1 MFGLFRSQLRDE
13 NDSLRAEL
21 AEMRTKQ
28 ASADIIADAAGSPFA
43 GQSNLA
49 GHKEQLN
56 AFSGHAFTAVSAIAK
71 RVAGQ
76 EVFVGAEPRLRIRK
90 HVGDNLEPLSAHP
103 LLASIDDPNPFMVRW
118 SLLYVTVASLE
129 LTGKSFWWLRDVGSQ
144 FEIWPL
150 PVHWVQPI
158 HEADSLYAR
167 WLVRPPSNPTGFEL
181 SGDEIAYFS
190 LPDPSDPLGAKSP
203 LSSQAKAV
211 NADDRIQDAQTSA
224 FENGVHPSVA
234 IRLGEIIGPSGTKG
248 GRPELSDKQRQQ
260 LIQSVRK
267 AYAGVL
273 KRGEPIIL
281 DRLIEDVFQFSN
293 KPSEMDFTE
302 SGKTTKSRIF
312 EAFGVNPIVVGQ
324 VENANR
330 ASSWVAEHHFC
341 ENVINPLLMLLGQI
355 LTKSVAPRFT
365 DGTGRLVV
373 WFEPCVAHDQELKLK
388 AWQIALERGVVT
400 PNEYRRHI
408 LNLPDADSS
417 MGDLLAEPQEVTMPA
432 QQSSFD
438 PYTLGPI
445 EPTNGHKR
453 F

>member
-1 MFGLFRSQLRDE
+1 MRNWFRSKIRDE
-13 NDSLRAEL
+13 NEQLRCEVAEL
-21 AEMRTKQ
+21 RTKQ
-28 ASADIIADAAGSPFA
+28 AQPEIIADASTPFA

-49 GHKEQLN
+49 GHREQLN
-56 AFSGHAFTAVSAIAK
+56 AFTGHAFTAVSAIAK

-76 EVFVGAEPRLRIRK
+76 QLFVSHEPTLRTAK
-90 HVGDNLEPLSAHP
+90 HVGDNLEPLLAHP

-129 LTGKSFWWLRDVGSQ
+129 LTGKSFWWLRDVGHQ

-158 HEADSLYAR
+158 HEADSLFAR
-167 WLVRPPSNPTGFEL
+167 WLVRPPNNPTGFEL
-181 SGDEIAYFS
+181 SGEEVAYFA

-211 NADDRIQDAQTSA
+211 NADDAIQNAQESA
-224 FENGVHPSVA
+224 FANGVHPSVA
-234 IRLGEIIGPSGTKG
+234 IRLGEMIGPNGTKG
-248 GRPELSDKQRQQ
+248 GRPELSDAQRQQ
-260 LIQSVRK
+260 LIQSVRR

-273 KRGEPIIL
+273 RRGEPIIL
-281 DRLIEDVFQFSN
+281 DSLIEEVFQFST

-341 ENVINPLLMLLGQI
+341 ENVINPLLTLLGQC

-365 DGTGRLVV
+365 DGMRRLVV

-388 AWQIALERGVVT
+388 AWQIGLERGAVT
-400 PNEYRRHI
+400 VNEYRRHI
-408 LNLPDADSS
+408 LNLPDTDSS
-417 MGDLLAEPQEVTMPA
+417 MGDLLAEPQEVVMPSKEA
-432 QQSSFD
+432 FD

-445 EPTNGHKR
+445 ETGNGHAKR